1 MTCTTSRHHSLAR
14 LICIEEEEKK
24 WWKVTVAIKKKN
36 FFSFFFFFKILHVAQ
51 CYIPDYSDVVWT
63 KKCGRG
69 RSRNRTLGLR
79 GETSVGSEQGWFVLA
94 LYNLSN
100 FSLMLTVPILFVRHF
115 KKRVKMCKS
124 SLVFESE
131 HSCDRGWAV
140 IFTSTG
146 QMRFSWLLCNTWKK
160 KTTKR
165 KRKRK
170 KKHLS
175 LQYFVDSRPQRF

>member
-1 MTCTTSRHHSLAR
+1 MWTGSKQKQNTG
-14 LICIEEEEKK
+14 
-24 WWKVTVAIKKKN
+24 
-36 FFSFFFFFKILHVAQ
+36 FK
-51 CYIPDYSDVVWT
+51 
-63 KKCGRG
+63 RG
-69 RSRNRTLGLR
+69 
-79 GETSVGSEQGWFVLA
+79 TSVGSEQGWFVLA

-115 KKRVKMCKS
+115 KKCVKMCKS

-160 KTTKR
+160 KTTER

-170 KKHLS
+170 KKTPLFAVFCRFKTSAFLKLS
-175 LQYFVDSRPQRF
+175 FVLCTKKCRISKFHFTCGVKHVQPVSLVLTWKKKQQHIQYTHARTDTSFCVLWTL